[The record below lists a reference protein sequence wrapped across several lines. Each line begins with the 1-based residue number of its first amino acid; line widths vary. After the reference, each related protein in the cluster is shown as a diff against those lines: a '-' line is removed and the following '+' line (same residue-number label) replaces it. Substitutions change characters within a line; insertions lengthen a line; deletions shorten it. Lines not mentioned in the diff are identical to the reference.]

1 MFSMNMKRILAFIL
15 SLIIFVSSCF
25 YNPVEVYAKGI
36 SLDLVNDLLD
46 LKSNLK
52 EAIGYDDIYDNDP
65 LWNKLRNTVSDSL
78 EKLGFPHYAATLL
91 NPLTDPVL
99 ELKKMYAEK
108 NNKDQ
113 DSVSNKEAASYMF
126 NILNDCDIHDNNIIF
141 SDDMNIF
148 LKNVAQDYIDSNRVY
163 YGYSCDLQYY
173 VIPESGPVHN
183 AIEDLKDLQNN
194 YYCYIFTGFSP
205 DRCQL
210 TCIPKN
216 DYSLVADTYEEPF
229 HVGFRYH
236 CQVYHN
242 KTFSGP
248 ARNGNGTN
256 EGVINRVYQGEEYN
270 ENYVIP
276 NINGCCKAWLLDTK
290 KSYRS
295 DEYNMLGTSWWSGR
309 YNIRFASYGA
319 IYEQMIYGS
328 YGLFTSSQRGMPPY
342 VITNNWN
349 NFINNE
355 GDYTLNID
363 NSNHTSYEY
372 LRTWIEQYFT
382 DHDRYPTSEEI
393 NNYITN
399 NNQTIINNYYITPTP
414 TPGPG
419 GTVSGNGSG
428 GNTYV
433 TNNYYVSGNVVPGS
447 GNDPKTGK
455 GIWDFLTELV
465 SKLGDLINT
474 IASSIG
480 DVISALAA
488 LPGQII
494 DFFTIDG
501 EQVSAALSEA
511 TVSMNNLKNEVIPS
525 EQIKSTLAPLNISE
539 IYYPKLTIKTP
550 AIIRQYYDEEEIILL
565 DFEKWAKYFVV
576 VRSLLVFSFW
586 FAFIYYTL
594 ASVRP
599 HVDIGS

>member
-1 MFSMNMKRILAFIL
+1 MKFLTKKIIPYILVLVIFFGSVFACYYTAYASQFNVVPSFMDEFGKTLEAINDPNLTAVQKLHKIL
-15 SLIIFVSSCF
+15 EYGTHGLVMAPPNVPSLEEYMKQQVSEDTGKEKDTVTDDDMDVWIK
-25 YNPVEVYAKGI
+25 NQVT
-36 SLDLVNDLLD
+36 VNDNRNITIKND
-46 LKSNLK
+46 LRKLIVK
-52 EAIGYDDIYDNDP
+52 IG
-65 LWNKLRNTVSDSL
+65 
-78 EKLGFPHYAATLL
+78 
-91 NPLTDPVL
+91 
-99 ELKKMYAEK
+99 
-108 NNKDQ
+108 
-113 DSVSNKEAASYMF
+113 
-126 NILNDCDIHDNNIIF
+126 
-141 SDDMNIF
+141 
-148 LKNVAQDYIDSNRVY
+148 QDYIDSNRIY

-173 VIPESGPVHN
+173 VIPESGPIHN
-183 AIEDLKDLQNN
+183 AIEDLKGFQDE

-216 DYSLVADTYEEPF
+216 DYSLVADTFEEPF

-236 CQVYHN
+236 CQVYDN

-248 ARNGNGTN
+248 KRIGQGNN
-256 EGVINRVYQGEEYN
+256 EGVINRVYQGEEYT
-270 ENYVIP
+270 EDYVIP
-276 NINGCCKAWLLDTK
+276 NTNGCCKAWLLDTK

-295 DEYNMLGTSWWSGR
+295 DEYNMLGSNWWSGK

-363 NSNHTSYEY
+363 NSNHTSYED

-382 DHDRYPTSEEI
+382 DHERYPTSEEV

-525 EQIKSTLAPLNISE
+525 EQIKNTLAPLNISE

>member
-1 MFSMNMKRILAFIL
+1 MKMFLRKIIPYILAL
-15 SLIIFVSSCF
+15 VIIFGSIFSCYYTAF
-25 YNPVEVYAKGI
+25 AAPNFVPGPLDMLNETIKVIDDPNMSVPQKIMEIISIGTLGFCPGSPPNLPTLEEYMNQQISEDTGI
-36 SLDLVNDLLD
+36 NKDDLTEDDRKDWFNNNVFIDVDN
-46 LKSNLK
+46 KSIRTTN
-52 EAIGYDDIYDNDP
+52 NF
-65 LWNKLRNTVSDSL
+65 NTV
-78 EKLGFPHYAATLL
+78 
-91 NPLTDPVL
+91 
-99 ELKKMYAEK
+99 
-108 NNKDQ
+108 
-113 DSVSNKEAASYMF
+113 
-126 NILNDCDIHDNNIIF
+126 I
-141 SDDMNIF
+141 
-148 LKNVAQDYIDSNRVY
+148 KNVAQDYIDSNKVY
-163 YGYSCDLQYY
+163 YGYSLDMQYY
-173 VIPESGPVHN
+173 DMAESGWGSWTRN
-183 AIEDLKDLQNN
+183 DKNFIETYQGSH
-194 YYCYIFTGFSP
+194 YCFIWYVNQSGG
-205 DRCQL
+205 RL
-210 TCIPKN
+210 HRYRLAVPKN
-216 DYSLVADTYEEPF
+216 KASFVMNSNPNYATPVFATANIPGYGFIPYSNLTFENKFSEGCVYEDDYGSVYYNPFTNSIGNLNCRADKVNYRESEFKRVGNSSSAPLFCTLGNIEE
-229 HVGFRYH
+229 
-236 CQVYHN
+236 
-242 KTFSGP
+242 
-248 ARNGNGTN
+248 
-256 EGVINRVYQGEEYN
+256 I
-270 ENYVIP
+270 
-276 NINGCCKAWLLDTK
+276 
-290 KSYRS
+290 
-295 DEYNMLGTSWWSGR
+295 
-309 YNIRFASYGA
+309 
-319 IYEQMIYGS
+319 MIYGS

-349 NFINNE
+349 NFVNNE

-363 NSNHTSYEY
+363 NSNHTSYED